1 MMRTSPAIRAIP
13 PTLVLACLVLS
24 ACSSPKPPDEERRP
38 EPQAQPKSVLLENA
52 NAYKGAAR
60 ASVTASE
67 EAAKREQAD
76 LDAATH

>member
-1 MMRTSPAIRAIP
+1 MGMSRAIRP
-13 PTLVLACLVLS
+13 MQPTVLLACVVLA
-24 ACSSPKPPDEERRP
+24 ACSSPKPPEEERRP
-38 EPQAQPKSVLLENA
+38 EPQAQPTSALLENA

-76 LDAATH
+76 LDAATQ